1 MTSTEQLKK
10 FKEKLKGFSG
20 MDTIEIYKIIS
31 IIYHADIKPQQLIDS
46 EITKSMARIALKDVN
61 DWPDDEKR

>member
-10 FKEKLKGFSG
+10 FKEKLRGFSG

-31 IIYHADIKPQQLIDS
+31 IIYHADIKP
-46 EITKSMARIALKDVN
+46 
-61 DWPDDEKR
+61 